1 METSAAY
8 IPIDRRLALQRGA
21 ALAERSSG
29 AALFAD
35 ISGFTPLTE
44 ALAIEFGPQRGAEE
58 MTGYLNQIYTALI
71 AELFRYGGS
80 IIGFAGDGM
89 TCWLDGDDGRRAVA
103 AGLAMQASMSR
114 FGEIRTRAGRVIPL
128 SVKVGIAVGPVRR
141 FTVGDPTYLL
151 LDTMVGHTLE
161 QMAAAEE
168 HAERGDVVL
177 DTTAWEALGDIVT
190 VREWREDETSGQ
202 RFAVVS
208 SLNADVPQTP
218 WPDLDDRARSD
229 EQWTPWLLPA
239 VRQRLSMGEGEF
251 LAELRPAVAL
261 FLRFSGIDY
270 DDDPD
275 APDKLNRFVREVE
288 QILMRYDG
296 SFLQLTIGD
305 KGSYLYAAFGAP
317 IAHEDDAARACAAA
331 LDLQAMA
338 PRLGY
343 LDPLQIGI
351 TQGRMRTGAYGS
363 QLSRTYGVLG
373 DVVNLS
379 ARLMSAA
386 PTGQILVS
394 EITRSATGDAFTWD
408 SMPSIR
414 VKGKSEPVALS
425 RLTGR
430 KASQAMRLQE
440 PRYRVPMVGRAEE
453 VAIAEQKLH
462 LALDGKGQVVGI
474 TAEAGMGKS
483 RLAAEIIHRANDLG
497 LAGLAGECQSYGTNT
512 SYLVWQGVWRGF
524 FRLDPT
530 GSVEEQTAALETEL
544 GRLDP
549 ALLPRLPLLGA
560 VLNLPIPDNDL
571 TASLDAKTRKSALE
585 GLLVECLRARASSQ
599 PLLIVL
605 EDCHWLDP
613 LSTDLIG
620 AVGRAIADVPVLLL
634 LVYRPRDRE
643 RQPPLPVE
651 GLPYFTEL
659 ALSSFSA
666 EEAERL
672 IDLKLR
678 QFFGE
683 DAQVPADVVGEIT
696 TRAAGNPF
704 YIEEILNYLRS
715 LDIDPRDVEGLRK
728 ADLPTSIYSLIL
740 ARIDKLDGQQ
750 QVAIRVASVIG
761 RLFPAAMLWGIS
773 PDLRDVPTVRRAL
786 ELLSELELTPL
797 DTPDPELTYLFKH
810 IMTQQVAY
818 ETLPYGTRALLH
830 GQIGQ
835 YIETTYVDSLDR
847 YLDLLAF
854 HYDRSA
860 NEAKRREYLL
870 RAGVAAQAV
879 YANASAIDYYT
890 RALPLLSPDDHPGAL
905 LRLGQVL
912 DVVGDWERAEHDY
925 RAALAE
931 AEGLGQVAI
940 QGQSE
945 FALGELRRKQSEY
958 VEAEAWYNRSLAT
971 SQGSG
976 DLAGVARAT
985 IGAGTL
991 AAQRGDYAAAMS
1003 LYEESLALRRQLND
1017 SANIANV
1024 LNNMGIVAR
1033 FQGEYGRAR
1042 SLHQQALAIR
1052 RDIGDKRGIGYSLIN
1067 LGNVAIDERAYDEA
1081 NACLVEALKVW
1092 REVGDRYLIANTLN
1106 NLGNLAR
1113 EQGDYGK
1120 AGEVYGESLAINRD
1134 LGDRWAFAYLLEDI
1148 ACLAAAQGQAE
1159 RALRL
1164 AGAASTVREAIN
1176 APLSDAERAKLDA
1189 RLATA
1194 REALGGDTAARS
1206 FDAGRALT
1214 VEQASAEAQAASR

>member
-8 IPIDRRLALQRGA
+8 VPIDRRLARRRGVPLPEHA
-21 ALAERSSG
+21 QG

-44 ALAIEFGPQRGAEE
+44 ALAIEFGPRRGAEE
-58 MTGYLNQIYTALI
+58 MTAHLNRIYTALI
-71 AELFRYGGS
+71 AELYRYGGS

-103 AGLAMQASMSR
+103 AGLAMQAAMGQ
-114 FGEIRTRAGRVIPL
+114 FGEIRTRAGRAIPL
-128 SVKVGIAVGPVRR
+128 SVKVGVAVGPVRR
-141 FTVGDPTYLL
+141 FTVGASDYLL

-161 QMAAAEE
+161 HMAAAEE

-177 DTTAWEALGDIVT
+177 DNVAWEAVRDIVT
-190 VREWREDETSGQ
+190 VREWREDEASGH
-202 RFAVVS
+202 RFAVVTA
-208 SLNADVPQTP
+208 LNAEVPPAP
-218 WPDLDDRARSD
+218 WPDIAED
-229 EQWTPWLLPA
+229 ETDGDPWAAWLLPA
-239 VRQRLSMGEGEF
+239 VRQRLSIGEGEF

-275 APDKLNRFVREVE
+275 APEKLNRFVSEV
-288 QILMRYDG
+288 QGVLHRYDG

-317 IAHEDDAARACAAA
+317 VAHEDDAARACAAA
-331 LDLQAMA
+331 IELEAIA

-343 LDPLQIGI
+343 LEPLQIGI
-351 TQGRMRTGAYGS
+351 TQGRMRTGAYGGRDG
-363 QLSRTYGVLG
+363 RTYGVLG

-379 ARLMSAA
+379 ARLMAAA
-386 PTGQILVS
+386 PPGQILVS
-394 EITRSATGDAFTWD
+394 ELTRSATGDAFTWE
-408 SMPSIR
+408 SMDSIR
-414 VKGKSEPVALS
+414 VKGKSEPVAVS

-440 PRYRVPMVGRAEE
+440 PRYRVPMVGRVEE
-453 VAIAEQKLH
+453 LAVVDEKLH
-462 LALDGKGQVVGI
+462 AAQRGQGQIVGI

-483 RLAAEIIHRANDLG
+483 RLAAEVIRRANDLG
-497 LAGLAGECQSYGTNT
+497 LSGLAGECQSYGTNT
-512 SYLVWQGVWRGF
+512 SYLVWRGVWRSF
-524 FRLDPT
+524 FGVD
-530 GSVEEQTAALETEL
+530 SSSNVEEQIASVEAEML
-544 GRLDP
+544 RLDP
-549 ALLPRLPLLGA
+549 ALAQRLPLLEA
-560 VLNLPIPDNDL
+560 VLNVPIPDNDL
-571 TASLDAKTRKSALE
+571 TASLDARTRKAALE
-585 GLLVECLRARASSQ
+585 GLLVECLRARARTQ

-620 AVGRAIADVPVLLL
+620 AIGRAIADSPVLLL

-643 RQPPLPVE
+643 RQQPLPVE
-651 GLPYFTEL
+651 MLPYFTEL
-659 ALSSFSA
+659 TLASFSA
-666 EEAERL
+666 DEAARL

-683 DAQVPADVVGEIT
+683 DADVPADVVAEIT
-696 TRAAGNPF
+696 DRAAGNPF

-715 LDIDPRDVEGLRK
+715 LDIDPRDVESLRQ

-740 ARIDKLDGQQ
+740 ARIDRLDGQQ

-761 RLFPAAMLWGIS
+761 RLFPAAMLWGVS
-773 PDLRDVPTVRRAL
+773 PELRDVPAVRRAL

-818 ETLPYGTRALLH
+818 ETLPYGTRAMLH

-835 YIETTYVDSLDR
+835 YVETTYTDSLDR

-870 RAGVAAQAV
+870 RAGVAAQAA
-879 YANASAIDYYT
+879 YANASAMDYYT
-890 RALPLLSPDDHPGAL
+890 RVLPLLGAAERPDTL

-912 DVVGDWERAEHDY
+912 DLVGDWERAEQTY
-925 RAALAE
+925 RTALAE
-931 AEGLGQVAI
+931 AQASDQTTI
-940 QGQSE
+940 QTQSQ
-945 FALGELRRKQSEY
+945 FALGELKRKQSDY
-958 VEAEAWYNRSLAT
+958 SDAAAWYDKSLGTAR
-971 SQGSG
+971 GGG
-976 DLAGVARAT
+976 DLAGVARAA

-1003 LYEESLALRRQLND
+1003 HYDESLSLRRQLND

-1033 FQGEYGRAR
+1033 FQGEYTQARA
-1042 SLHQQALAIR
+1042 LHQQALAIR
-1052 RDIGDKRGIGYSLIN
+1052 REIGDKRGIGYSLIN
-1067 LGNVAIDERAYDEA
+1067 LGNVELDERAFDEA
-1081 NACLVEALKVW
+1081 GACLKEALTVW
-1092 REVGDRYLIANTLN
+1092 REIGDRYLIANTLN
-1106 NLGNLAR
+1106 NLANLQRDEGNYDAAR
-1113 EQGDYGK
+1113 ESYR
-1120 AGEVYGESLAINRD
+1120 ESLFIDRD
-1134 LGDRWAFAYLLEDI
+1134 LGDRWSLAYLLEDI
-1148 ACLAAAQGQAE
+1148 GCLAAALGQPDQ
-1159 RALRL
+1159 ALRL
-1164 AGAASTVREAIN
+1164 AGAGDALRQAIN
-1176 APLSDAERAKLDA
+1176 APLSAAERNKLDGRLGAA
-1189 RLATA
+1189 RQ
-1194 REALGGDTAARS
+1194 ALGDDRAAQS
-1206 FDAGRALT
+1206 FATGRALT
-1214 VEQASAEAQAASR
+1214 MEQAIEEALRLTQ